1 MVELFSYLQQIRQMW
16 YFKGA
21 YVQEVISE
29 DDTIRY
35 SYAWI
40 KKTMMFEILLW
51 NANVISTQIK
61 MFCSNAPDRAV
72 FHLG

>member
-35 SYAWI
+35 SYA
-40 KKTMMFEILLW
+40 
-51 NANVISTQIK
+51 
-61 MFCSNAPDRAV
+61 
-72 FHLG
+72 

>member
-21 YVQEVISE
+21 YLQEVVSE

-35 SYAWI
+35 RYAWI
-40 KKTMMFEILLW
+40 KKTIMLEIPL
-51 NANVISTQIK
+51 
-61 MFCSNAPDRAV
+61 
-72 FHLG
+72 